1 MNWQNINELELD
13 FDNIGQ
19 WPRAARIIAIL
30 IMCGL
35 VSAGFSYLFISDSL
49 KGLEQ
54 ARAQEIKLKEV
65 FEEKARLAVLLPE
78 YEKQVAELEE
88 QLTEQLK
95 KLPNGL
101 EVAGLLDDISFIA
114 TDNGLQ
120 LQRINWESEKPNDF
134 TTELPM
140 RIIVSGDYHQLGRF
154 AADIAAL
161 PRIVV
166 IDSFD
171 VSRAGN
177 ERLNMSMLAKTYKY
191 SKQEAP

>member
-1 MNWQNINELELD
+1 MNWQKINELELD

-19 WPRAARIIAIL
+19 WPRAARIVAIL
-30 IMCGL
+30 IVCVL
-35 VSAGFSYLFISDSL
+35 LSAAFGYLFIGDSI

-54 ARAQEIKLKEV
+54 ARTQELKLKEV

-78 YEKQVAELEE
+78 YRLQVAELEE
-88 QLTEQLK
+88 QLAEQLK
-95 KLPNGL
+95 KLPNSL
-101 EVAGLLDDISFIA
+101 EIAGLLDDISFIA

-120 LQRINWESEKPNDF
+120 LQRINWEPENPNDF

-140 RIIVSGDYHQLGRF
+140 RIIVSGDYHQLGNF
-154 AADIAAL
+154 VADIAAL